1 MTFKDRFYQSYTSTH
16 VNHRKGE
23 AALDRFRAEFGVWEK
38 HFGRLLPRNRE
49 ARILD
54 VGCGRGGMVFWL
66 QQRGYPRAEGV
77 DLSREQVETARRL
90 GIPNVQ
96 QADLSSYLGSRPGF
110 YDALILRDVVEHFTR
125 EQIVEVLQLCRA
137 AIRPGGSVIVQ
148 VPNAE
153 SPFFGRI
160 RSGDFTHELAYTSS
174 SVTQLFN
181 VVGFDDPQVYPT
193 DPAIAGL
200 GSLGRAAL
208 WAAVKT
214 FYRIL
219 LFAELGRGQRI
230 LTQGLIAVGQVPAGP
245 AAAGTALPG

>member
-23 AALDRFRAEFGVWEK
+23 AALDRFRAEFAVWEK
-38 HFGRLLPRNRE
+38 HFGHLLPRGGD

-54 VGCGRGGMVFWL
+54 VGCGRGGMVYWL
-66 QQRGYPRAEGV
+66 HQLGYHGAEGV
-77 DLSREQVETARRL
+77 DLSSEQVETARRL

-96 QADLSSYLGSRPGF
+96 QADLTSYLGRRPAY

-125 EQIVEVLQLCRA
+125 EEIVAVLQLCRA
-137 AIRPGGSVIVQ
+137 ATRPGGSVIIQ

-160 RSGDFTHELAYTSS
+160 RYGDFTHELAFTSS

-181 VVGFDDPQVYPT
+181 VLGFEEPRVYPT

-219 LFAELGRGQRI
+219 LYAELGGGPRI
-230 LTQGLIAVGQVPAGP
+230 FTQGLIAVGRVPAG
-245 AAAGTALPG
+245 AASPG

>member
-38 HFGRLLPRNRE
+38 HFGHLLPRDRQ
-49 ARILD
+49 ARVLD
-54 VGCGRGGMVFWL
+54 VGCGRGGMVYWL
-66 QQRGYPRAEGV
+66 QQRGYKAAEGI
-77 DLSREQVETARRL
+77 DLSSEQVETARRL
-90 GIPNVQ
+90 GISNVH
-96 QADLSSYLGSRPGF
+96 QADLSSYLGSRRAY

-125 EQIVEVLQLCRA
+125 EEIVKVLQLCRA

-160 RSGDFTHELAYTSS
+160 RYGDFTHELAFTSS

-181 VVGFDDPQVYPT
+181 VVGFEEPRVYPT

-200 GSLGRAAL
+200 GSLGRVAL
-208 WAAVKT
+208 WSAVKT

-219 LFAELGRGQRI
+219 LYAELGRGQRI
-230 LTQGLIAVGQVPAGP
+230 LTQGLIAVGRVPAG
-245 AAAGTALPG
+245 AITAGMALPS